1 VNKANIAGVV
11 LGVGGV
17 LAATGVILIV
27 TAPSDSDSAQIAV
40 GAQVGDLN
48 GVTVKG
54 AF

>member
-1 VNKANIAGVV
+1 VF

-27 TAPSDSDSAQIAV
+27 TAPSDSDSAQLSV
-40 GAQVGDLN
+40 GAQVGNVN
-48 GVTVKG
+48 GVTVQG